1 MVDAARWL
9 LDLTVALVLLILF
22 AIPMVL
28 IALAVHA
35 EDRGPSLFRQE
46 RVGLRRGRFVM
57 LKFRTMLPSGD
68 DRALR
73 DLIAREL
80 RGEDT
85 VVDGSSKLSND
96 RRITRTGAFL
106 RRTSL
111 DELPQL
117 INVLRGDMTLVGP
130 RPCLGWEAEMFPP
143 EFAPRFDV
151 PPGLTGLWQ
160 VSGRSTLGTL
170 EMLKLDVDYVHAAR
184 CARTWASSSGRRRH
198 CCAATARDDYGV
210 HRSVGELVK
219 PMRSP
224 AVPRPAP
231 RGESRNGRSVLFIT
245 ELDDIP
251 VAALPDPVW
260 AARSSSADPE
270 WIGSAMRARPA
281 CRRRGCGTRCCGEF
295 SRLRHLRLRRHPR
308 GRRTPPPRRR
318 LHAERLPNWGRAVQD
333 VLRRRGLP
341 LPRAG
346 RAHLLRAVATGVRR
360 REANACWTP
369 GLFR

>member
-1 MVDAARWL
+1 MFQERPAEVASPPGVPAQAAPRTIDRVPAHAAQRTIDIVAAQAARRTI
-9 LDLTVALVLLILF
+9 DIVVCTVLLILF

-85 VVDGSSKLSND
+85 VVDGSSKLRDN

-130 RPCLGWEAEMFPP
+130 RPCLGWEAEMFPAK
-143 EFAPRFDV
+143 FAARFDV

-170 EMLKLDVDYVHAAR
+170 EMLKLDVDYVH
-184 CARTWASSSGRRRH
+184 
-198 CCAATARDDYGV
+198 
-210 HRSVGELVK
+210 
-219 PMRSP
+219 
-224 AVPRPAP
+224 
-231 RGESRNGRSVLFIT
+231 GRSL
-245 ELDDIP
+245 
-251 VAALPDPVW
+251 
-260 AARSSSADPE
+260 RS
-270 WIGSAMRARPA
+270 
-281 CRRRGCGTRCCGEF
+281 
-295 SRLRHLRLRRHPR
+295 
-308 GRRTPPPRRR
+308 
-318 LHAERLPNWGRAVQD
+318 D
-333 VLRRRGLP
+333 VGI
-341 LPRAG
+341 
-346 RAHLLRAVATGVRR
+346 LLRTVPALLRSNGAR
-360 REANACWTP
+360 
-369 GLFR
+369 

>member
-1 MVDAARWL
+1 MFQERPVEVANPPGVRTQEARRTIDVVPAQAARK
-9 LDLTVALVLLILF
+9 TVDGVPAHGVRHTVDGLPARAARRRIDGFPAHAAQHPSDDVAARVARRTIDIVVCSVLLILF

-46 RVGLRRGRFVM
+46 RVGFRRGRFVM

-85 VVDGSSKLSND
+85 VVDGSSKLSED

-130 RPCLGWEAEMFPP
+130 RPCLGWEADMFPP

-151 PPGLTGLWQ
+151 RPGLTGLWQ
-160 VSGRSTLGTL
+160 VSGRSMLGTL
-170 EMLKLDVDYVHAAR
+170 EMLKLDVDYVH
-184 CARTWASSSGRRRH
+184 S
-198 CCAATARDDYGV
+198 
-210 HRSVGELVK
+210 RSL
-219 PMRSP
+219 RSDL
-224 AVPRPAP
+224 
-231 RGESRNGRSVLFIT
+231 GI
-245 ELDDIP
+245 
-251 VAALPDPVW
+251 
-260 AARSSSADPE
+260 
-270 WIGSAMRARPA
+270 
-281 CRRRGCGTRCCGEF
+281 
-295 SRLRHLRLRRHPR
+295 
-308 GRRTPPPRRR
+308 
-318 LHAERLPNWGRAVQD
+318 
-333 VLRRRGLP
+333 
-341 LPRAG
+341 
-346 RAHLLRAVATGVRR
+346 LLRTVPALLRGNGAR
-360 REANACWTP
+360 
-369 GLFR
+369 